1 MRCGGK
7 QEDVVGQACRQGTC
21 SSAHHRGRI
30 TVTCHMKGG
39 GWTIE
44 TVAVCPGGTG
54 KEAEE
59 CLTSLLQLTCNYFL
73 KGFVSTYIKWIH

>member
-7 QEDVVGQACRQGTC
+7 QEGVFPRLQAGDL

-44 TVAVCPGGTG
+44 TVAMCPGGTG